1 MGVGAS
7 TKNWGAMQFSPQ
19 QWQSAFSLVMY
30 TFANDTRMSQEA
42 KMLVYYWSI
51 DVSWLSWNCYKY
63 HPGYLRSTWN
73 APLISFKV
81 GSVSSYHVPALGR
94 NQLSCNAVFSPT
106 WLEPPDLLHPD
117 PCSVLFSKGF
127 LWFKKKKRKTFAC
140 YFQPQ
145 FHLLSF
151 LRKHKIPRC
160 LSVSLWWFPLS
171 YEN

>member
-94 NQLSCNAVFSPT
+94 NQLSCNAVFWPT
-106 WLEPPDLLHPD
+106 WLEPPESPTPRSLL
-117 PCSVLFSKGF
+117 CCFLKGF
-127 LWFKKKKRKTFAC
+127 FDLKRKKKKNFCLLFPAPISSS
-140 YFQPQ
+140 FFPQ
-145 FHLLSF
+145 KAQDS
-151 LRKHKIPRC
+151 
-160 LSVSLWWFPLS
+160 
-171 YEN
+171 